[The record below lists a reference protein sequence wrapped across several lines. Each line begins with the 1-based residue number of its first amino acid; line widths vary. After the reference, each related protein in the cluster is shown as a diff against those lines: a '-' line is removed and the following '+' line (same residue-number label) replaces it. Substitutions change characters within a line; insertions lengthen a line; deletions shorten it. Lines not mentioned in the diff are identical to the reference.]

1 MAHDDQTQ
9 DASVA
14 FEALRAEVAL
24 MRAAVGTLAARAP
37 AEPPD
42 YAPTLGAMHKTL
54 KAICEALKT
63 IGEHPALNIP
73 PQTYAS
79 EVKAAAGEAR
89 RGIESDLRAM
99 MDTVR
104 RASDQISQFPSRVRT
119 RGEQRAALAY
129 AAGVGA
135 AAGVVLW
142 AGLSAPIAR
151 ALPQSWQ
158 VPEKMAA
165 ATLHLDRW
173 AAGSRLMQAADPR
186 AWDNLVAASQV
197 WRDNAKGMEACAS
210 AAAKAAKPQACK
222 VTVGPGVRPLQ
233 TDRADA
239 EMPQHG

>member
-1 MAHDDQTQ
+1 MAHDDQAQ
-9 DASVA
+9 DASLA

-24 MRAAVGTLAARAP
+24 LRAAIGTLAARAP

-54 KAICEALKT
+54 KAISEALKT
-63 IGEHPALNIP
+63 ISEHPALHIP

-79 EVKAAAGEAR
+79 EVKAAASEAR
-89 RGIESDLRAM
+89 RGIESDLRPM

-119 RGEQRAALAY
+119 RGEQRAALVY

-142 AGLSAPIAR
+142 AGFSGPLAR
-151 ALPQSWQ
+151 ALPHSWQ
-158 VPEKMAA
+158 VPEKLAA

-173 AAGSRLMQAADPR
+173 AAGSRLMQSVDPTSWKAVITASRLWGDNQKTLEACLRAADKAR
-186 AWDNLVAASQV
+186 KAQSCRVVVGAA
-197 WRDNAKGMEACAS
+197 E
-210 AAAKAAKPQACK
+210 
-222 VTVGPGVRPLQ
+222 
-233 TDRADA
+233 TD
-239 EMPQHG
+239 PS

>member
-1 MAHDDQTQ
+1 MAHDDQAQ
-9 DASVA
+9 DASMA

-42 YAPTLGAMHKTL
+42 YALTLGAMHKTL
-54 KAICEALKT
+54 KAISEALRT
-63 IGEHPALNIP
+63 ISEHPALHIH
-73 PQTYAS
+73 PQIYAS

-99 MDTVR
+99 TDTVR

-142 AGLSAPIAR
+142 AGLSGPIAR

-173 AAGSRLMQAADPR
+173 AAGSRLMQSGDPT
-186 AWDNLVAASQV
+186 AWKAVLIASRL
-197 WRDNAKGMEACAS
+197 WRDNHKTLETCLRTAE
-210 AAAKAAKPQACK
+210 KAQKAQSCK
-222 VTVGPGVRPLQ
+222 VVV
-233 TDRADA
+233 DA
-239 EMPQHG
+239 AETTSS